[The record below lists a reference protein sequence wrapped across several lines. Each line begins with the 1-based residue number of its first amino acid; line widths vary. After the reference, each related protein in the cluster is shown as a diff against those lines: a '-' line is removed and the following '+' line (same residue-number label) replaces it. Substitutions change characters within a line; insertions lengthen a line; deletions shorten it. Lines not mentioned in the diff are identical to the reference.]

1 MFIEQAKIAM
11 LRWTR
16 GFFLNRLGDFR
27 SATVEICF
35 HFLQVKYLQQRID
48 ILQDD
53 AEFTRS
59 KSLRLSPGAL

>member
-1 MFIEQAKIAM
+1 M
-11 LRWTR
+11 TR